1 MAKPFYLH
9 TIKIDSAVYKFF
21 CQNKV
26 KFKYKLLLNRD
37 IMKKRVLIILITVLL
52 ASFVCAE
59 GIPRTDSVTDLPK
72 IERQTNFMG
81 DNVHI
86 LLIEDLA
93 EQMGVQVEELDVKL
107 IEMQQKIEELESMKS
122 SMQQG
127 TKATGYAVQLNSIN
141 GELTGLRQS
150 INEIKNA
157 QTIAPPQEV
166 KKASNLGA
174 YIMALLGFNGIL
186 LILVTGLIIHKKA
199 QKEPTKTLHEYI
211 AHCVDDGETKKE
223 IKEDLLA
230 QGWPSG
236 QIDKAIK
243 EV

>member
-1 MAKPFYLH
+1 
-9 TIKIDSAVYKFF
+9 
-21 CQNKV
+21 
-26 KFKYKLLLNRD
+26 
-37 IMKKRVLIILITVLL
+37 MKKRVLIILLTVLL

-59 GIPRTDSVTDLPK
+59 GTPRTDSMTDLPK

-93 EQMGVQVEELDVKL
+93 ERMGVQVEELDVKL
-107 IEMQQKIEELESMKS
+107 IEMQQKIEELERIKS
-122 SMQQG
+122 ASQG
-127 TKATGYAVQLNSIN
+127 STRATGYAIQLNELN
-141 GELTGLRQS
+141 GELTEMRRS

-157 QTIAPPQEV
+157 QVVAQPEA
-166 KKASNLGA
+166 KKNSNLGA

-223 IKEDLLA
+223 IKEDLLT

-236 QIDKAIK
+236 QIDKAMK

>member
-1 MAKPFYLH
+1 
-9 TIKIDSAVYKFF
+9 
-21 CQNKV
+21 
-26 KFKYKLLLNRD
+26 
-37 IMKKRVLIILITVLL
+37 MKKRVLIILITVLL
-52 ASFVCAE
+52 ASFVYAE

-107 IEMQQKIEELESMKS
+107 IEMQQKIEELERIKS
-122 SMQQG
+122 TVQG
-127 TKATGYAVQLNSIN
+127 STKATGYAVQLNNIN
-141 GELTGLRQS
+141 GELTGLRKS
-150 INEIKNA
+150 INEIQNA
-157 QTIAPPQEV
+157 QVVALPEV
-166 KKASNLGA
+166 KKESNLGV

-199 QKEPTKTLHEYI
+199 QKEPVKTLHEYI

-230 QGWPSG
+230 QGWPSE
-236 QIDKAIK
+236 QIEKAIK

>member
-1 MAKPFYLH
+1 
-9 TIKIDSAVYKFF
+9 
-21 CQNKV
+21 
-26 KFKYKLLLNRD
+26 
-37 IMKKRVLIILITVLL
+37 MKKRVLIILITVLL

-59 GIPRTDSVTDLPK
+59 SIPRTDSVTDLPK

-107 IEMQQKIEELESMKS
+107 IEMQQKIEELETMKS
-122 SMQQG
+122 TMQQG
-127 TKATGYAVQLNSIN
+127 TKATGYAIQLNDIN
-141 GELTGLRQS
+141 GELTGLRKS

-157 QTIAPPQEV
+157 QVVAPPEV
-166 KKASNLGA
+166 KKSSNLGA

-199 QKEPTKTLHEYI
+199 QKSLQKHSMNT
-211 AHCVDDGETKKE
+211 
-223 IKEDLLA
+223 
-230 QGWPSG
+230 
-236 QIDKAIK
+236 
-243 EV
+243 